1 MDPRYGWLSAWILWL
16 ALMPGLASAGGLP
29 PMVFRHLTVENG
41 LAENA
46 VTATLQDSQGFMWIA
61 TQNGLD
67 RYDGFELR
75 HFGHQRGPGAGLP
88 GNFLLGMQKDRN
100 GDIWIAVK
108 DGGIARLNPRTEV
121 FQNYRHSAADA
132 SSISSD
138 GVRQVYLDRDG
149 RVWITTVGAGLNVLD
164 PATGKA
170 RRLTHDPGD
179 PDSLGS
185 NSVFT
190 VVQDHA
196 GNIWV
201 GTDSGLDE
209 WEPGTRAFKHFRHV
223 AGDPHS
229 LSDNS
234 VATLYVDS
242 RGVLWVGTWSGGLNA
257 FDTGSQGFVTYAADE
272 QDPARLSSP
281 EVRAILEDSEGRLW
295 VGTAR
300 GLDLFDRR
308 SRTFTRFGY
317 DMKDPD
323 SLRDDYVVSLFQD
336 RGGLLWVGT
345 LSGGVS
351 RWNPRSWLF
360 GHVNPPWTAGAYPI
374 SFADAGDGRLWVG
387 THGAGL
393 FRYDSASGQAV
404 SAEEVYH
411 VANLTPDRRIMALLT
426 TKSGDLWVGTKDN
439 GLVRIA
445 ANGSVTRFHGV
456 ARGPEDARALGA
468 NGIMTLLEASD
479 GRIWAGTFGG
489 GIAIIDP
496 RTNTIQRVATD
507 PAAGLNSRNPPATA
521 LAEDTADGI
530 VWAGTDGAGL
540 LALKLNGSIVSI
552 WRHSDSDLKSLASDS
567 VYSLNVDGSGRV
579 WVGGDSGGLDEVV
592 GSARI
597 PGKLIFKNHSVRWHL
612 SDNTIYGIRSDT
624 RGGLW
629 LSGNQGL
636 MRYDPTTGEL
646 RRFHRDQGLQG
657 EEFNFEADFRLAD
670 GRLVFGGSHGFNLFD
685 PERILAAAT
694 APPLVA
700 LTAIELRGAPI
711 ASVGPISS
719 LPGLTVG
726 YRDDVATFEFAV
738 LDYAMPD
745 RNRLEYRLRGFEDR
759 WIPVRSGHRATFT
772 NLDSGDYVLQVRG
785 ATADGPWNSSSIG
798 LPITVQPAP
807 WRSVPA
813 YIGYFAAIAL
823 VVCGYVWSQ
832 KRKLRV
838 AAAQA
843 AYLEAKVESRTNELQ
858 ASNLE
863 LARLARAKSEFLAR
877 MSHEIRTPMNG
888 IVGMGELLLRS
899 GLDGRQHRL
908 AATLKKSANNLMQIL
923 NDTLD
928 LAKVEAGRLGVN
940 VEPFD
945 LCAVMSETAELL
957 AAVADEKGLEIIVAP
972 AADLDRYVLGD
983 SLRVRQILIN
993 LVGNALKFTSTG
1005 MISISADVV
1014 ERCAQRVV
1022 LNISVSDT
1030 GIGMPAEVL
1039 ERIFDPFTQGDES
1052 TTRRF
1057 GGTGLGL
1064 TICRELL
1071 SLMGGQIV
1079 ARSVP
1084 DVGSTFTVRLPLDLG
1099 EALSLDP
1106 VCADGSLLLVSRDTA
1121 LVDAFERQGRLLR
1134 MSCSAVAPTHADVAL
1149 ESLSA
1154 SRHCDLVVDV
1164 ESCPDVAARLLQRWR
1179 DPDLARRCIFLGAS
1193 RALEALQLPARAPG
1207 ARTALKPLVPSVLR
1221 SGLTVRSS
1229 EPTAYAAGPAVPRG
1243 DAPAVGGIKRLSG
1256 RVLVVEDN
1264 SVNAEVLTG
1273 FLEAA
1278 GLSYLSVGDGQQA
1291 VRVALSGSFDA
1302 VLMDVQMP
1310 GMDGWTA
1317 TALIRRAQAGGRR
1330 IPIIALTA
1338 DVTDLHRQRCI
1349 EAGMDAFLAKPL
1361 APDRLVA
1368 TLARWLPE
1376 ALPAAAA
1383 ATNVISA
1390 QGLSVMKQ
1398 LALRGKGDFVARVTA
1413 KFIEASRRQVS
1424 AIAAAIAAADLGSVA
1439 RICHSLKSAA
1449 AHVGAEELAACVVE
1463 LERAGVEGDLGRAK
1477 ALGESLGALA
1487 EAAIESLRAETVE
1500 QTA

>member
-1 MDPRYGWLSAWILWL
+1 
-16 ALMPGLASAGGLP
+16 
-29 PMVFRHLTVENG
+29 MVFRHLTVEDG
-41 LAENA
+41 LAEDA
-46 VTATLQDSQGFMWIA
+46 VTATLQDSQGFIWIA

-67 RYDGFELR
+67 RYDGSELR
-75 HFGHQRGPGAGLP
+75 HFAHQRGPGAGLP

-100 GDIWIAVK
+100 GEIWIAVK
-108 DGGIARLNPRTEV
+108 DGGVARLNPRTEV
-121 FQNYRHSAADA
+121 FQNYRHSADDA

-138 GVRQVYLDRDG
+138 GVRQLYLDRDG
-149 RVWITTVGAGLNVLD
+149 QVWITTVGAGLNVLD
-164 PATGKA
+164 PATGRA

-185 NSVFT
+185 NSVFS

-201 GTDSGLDE
+201 GTDAGLDE
-209 WEPGTRAFKHFRHV
+209 WEPSARVFKHFRHV

-242 RGVLWVGTWSGGLNA
+242 RGTVWVGTWSGGLDA
-257 FDTGSQGFVTYAADE
+257 FDAGSQGFVTYAADE
-272 QDPARLSSP
+272 QDPTRLSSP

-323 SLRDDYVVSLFQD
+323 SLRDDYVLSLFQD
-336 RGGLLWVGT
+336 RAGLLWVGT
-345 LSGGVS
+345 QSGGVS

-360 GHVNPPWTAGAYPI
+360 GHVNPAWNAGAYTI
-374 SFADAGDGRLWVG
+374 AFADAGDGRLWVG
-387 THGAGL
+387 THGSGL

-404 SAEEVYH
+404 SAEEVFH
-411 VANLTPDRRIMALLT
+411 VADLMPDRRIMALLK
-426 TKSGDLWVGTKDN
+426 TKSGDLWVGTKAG

-445 ANGSVTRFHGV
+445 ASGSVTRFHGI
-456 ARGPEDARALGA
+456 ARGPDDARALGA

-507 PAAGLNSRNPPATA
+507 PAVGLNSRNPPATA
-521 LAEDTADGI
+521 LAEDTAGGI
-530 VWAGTDGAGL
+530 VWAGTDGAGI
-540 LALKLNGSIVSI
+540 LALELNGSIVST
-552 WRHSDSDLKSLASDS
+552 WRHSDSDLTSLASDT

-579 WVGGDSGGLDEVV
+579 WVGSESGGLDEVV
-592 GSARI
+592 GSARA
-597 PGKLIFKNHSVRWHL
+597 PRKLFFKNHSVRWHL

-636 MRYDPTTGEL
+636 MRYDPTTSEL

-657 EEFNFEADFRLAD
+657 EEFHFGAHCRLAD

-685 PERILAAAT
+685 PERILAAAVV
-694 APPLVA
+694 PPLVA
-700 LTAIELRGAPI
+700 LTAIELRGVPIAVGGPI
-711 ASVGPISS
+711 AS
-719 LPGLTVG
+719 LPALTVG

-738 LDYAMPD
+738 LDYAMPE

-772 NLDSGDYVLQVRG
+772 NLDSGDYLLQVRG

-813 YIGYFAAIAL
+813 YIAYFAAIAL
-823 VVCGYVWSQ
+823 LVCWYLWSQ
-832 KRKLRV
+832 RRKLRV

-863 LARLARAKSEFLAR
+863 LGRLARAKSEFLAR

-899 GLDGRQHRL
+899 DLDERQQRL
-908 AATLKKSANNLMQIL
+908 AANLKMSANNLMQIL

-957 AAVADEKGLEIIVAP
+957 AALADEKGLEIIVAP
-972 AADLDRYVLGD
+972 AADLDRHVLGD
-983 SLRVRQILIN
+983 ALRVGQILTN

-1005 MISISADVV
+1005 MISIIADVV
-1014 ERCAQRVV
+1014 ERSADRVV
-1022 LNISVSDT
+1022 LSISVSDT
-1030 GIGMPAEVL
+1030 GIGMPADVL
-1039 ERIFDPFTQGDES
+1039 DRIFDPFAQGDES

-1079 ARSVP
+1079 VRSVP
-1084 DVGSTFTVRLPLDLG
+1084 GSGSTFTVRLPMDLG
-1099 EALSLDP
+1099 EALSLEP
-1106 VCADGSLLLVSRDTA
+1106 VRAGGRLLLVSRSAA
-1121 LVDAFERQGRLLR
+1121 LADGFERQAGLLR
-1134 MSCSAVAPTHADVAL
+1134 ISCGAVTPTSAGSPV
-1149 ESLSA
+1149 EYLSA
-1154 SRHCDLVVDV
+1154 SRDSVLLVDV
-1164 ESCPDVAARLLQRWR
+1164 ESCPDVAGHLLQRWH
-1179 DPDLARRCIFLGAS
+1179 DADLARRCIFLGAS
-1193 RALEALQLPARAPG
+1193 KALEALQLPLRAPG

-1221 SGLTVRSS
+1221 SGLNWQPSAPVLRG
-1229 EPTAYAAGPAVPRG
+1229 ENPPAAGR
-1243 DAPAVGGIKRLSG
+1243 IERLTG

-1264 SVNAEVLTG
+1264 SVNAEVITG

-1278 GLSYLSVGDGQQA
+1278 GCSYRVVSDGQDA
-1291 VRVALSGSFDA
+1291 VRLALSGAFDA

-1310 GMDGWTA
+1310 GMDGCTA
-1317 TALIRRAQAGGRR
+1317 TTLIRRAAGGRVR

-1361 APDRLVA
+1361 APDSLVA
-1368 TLARWLPE
+1368 TLARWLP
-1376 ALPAAAA
+1376 ADSAAAA
-1383 ATNVISA
+1383 GATNVISA
-1390 QGLSVMKQ
+1390 HGLSVMRQ
-1398 LALRGKGDFVARVTA
+1398 LGLRGKGDFVARVTV

-1424 AIAAAIAAADLGSVA
+1424 AITAAVSAADLGSVA
-1439 RICHSLKSAA
+1439 RQCHALKSAA

-1463 LERAGVEGDLGRAK
+1463 LERAAADGDLVRAEAFGK
-1477 ALGESLGALA
+1477 SLGALA
-1487 EAAIESLRAETVE
+1487 EAAIESLRSESV
-1500 QTA
+1500 QRTA